1 MLLAAFDHAS
11 RGGDHGPRFLFP
23 LLLLILGGFL
33 FAKIVRRR
41 RGGGGYGHHGV
52 SPVRTLDDRFA
63 RGEIDRAEY
72 EHRKAVLNGEDI
84 IPPAPAAAAPP
95 APAPAAP
102 PSPPVT
108 DRPATDTVDGDP
120 VDDGPVDD
128 ADDD

>member
-33 FAKIVRRR
+33 IAKVVRRR
-41 RGGGGYGHHGV
+41 RGGGGGYGHLGA
-52 SPVRTLDDRFA
+52 SPQRTLDDRFA

-84 IPPAPAAAAPP
+84 IPPAPAASAPPRSAAAAPP
-95 APAPAAP
+95 P
-102 PSPPVT
+102 PPV
-108 DRPATDTVDGDP
+108 DP
-120 VDDGPVDD
+120 VDVDD
-128 ADDD
+128 DVDDVDDLDRDDE